1 MAYVNSD
8 ANGRHGIFESSR
20 LKATDVGRI
29 YDALVYVAHTTGEG
43 QDAVTTKDPIEVDNG
58 VAVKIEDF
66 TGNGLQEVYAKIA
79 GVGDKIAV
87 IGTPAVVKD
96 ARVASDE
103 IPSKFTNKAGHLAKA
118 YEVLNDSHEIFAVA
132 DYQFTDASKAN
143 IKVGN
148 YVIWDGTG
156 MWVAVAST
164 ATAPKMAGENGATNG
179 FIGKVHSIAYDNIGL
194 TTIVRIQCIQ
204 NVQI

>member
-20 LKATDVGRI
+20 LKATDVGRL
-29 YDALVYVAHTTGEG
+29 YDARVQAT
-43 QDAVTTKDPIEVDNG
+43 ANNVTSDIEVDNG
-58 VAVKIEDF
+58 VAIKIGDF
-66 TGNGLQEVYAKIA
+66 TGNGLQEVYATIA

-87 IGTPAVVKD
+87 VGTPAVVKD

-148 YVIWDGTG
+148 YVTWDGTG

>member
-1 MAYVNSD
+1 MAYTNSD

-20 LKATDVGRI
+20 LKATDVGRL
-29 YDALVYVAHTTGEG
+29 YDALVRAEVSN
-43 QDAVTTKDPIEVDNG
+43 QMVPIEVDNG
-58 VAVKIEDF
+58 VAVSIKQF
-66 TGNGLQEVYAKIA
+66 TGNGLQEVYATIA

-87 IGTPAVVKD
+87 VGTPAVVKD

-148 YVIWDGTG
+148 YVTWDGTG

-179 FIGKVHSIAYDNIGL
+179 FIGKIHSIAYDNIGL

>member
-1 MAYVNSD
+1 MAYTNSD

-29 YDALVYVAHTTGEG
+29 YDALVRAEVSN
-43 QDAVTTKDPIEVDNG
+43 QMVPIEVDNG
-58 VAVKIEDF
+58 VPISIKEF
-66 TGNGLQEVYAKIA
+66 TGNGLQEVYATIA

-103 IPSKFTNKAGHLAKA
+103 IPSKFTNKAGHISKA
-118 YEVLNDSHEIFAVA
+118 YEVLDDDYEIFAVA

-143 IKVGN
+143 IAVGR
-148 YVIWDGTG
+148 YVTIDGNG
-156 MWVAVAST
+156 MYVAVAANAS
-164 ATAPKMAGENGATNG
+164 APKFAGENGATNG
-179 FIGKVHSIAYDNIGL
+179 FIGKVHSIAYDNL
-194 TTIVRIQCIQ
+194 AYTTIVRIQCLQ

>member
-20 LKATDVGRI
+20 LKATDVGRL
-29 YDALVYVAHTTGEG
+29 YDALVQAEVSNEMV
-43 QDAVTTKDPIEVDNG
+43 DIEVDNG
-58 VAVKIEDF
+58 VAIKIGDF
-66 TGNGLQEVYAKIA
+66 TGNGLQEVYATVA

-87 IGTPAVVKD
+87 VGTPAVVKD

-103 IPSKFTNKAGHLAKA
+103 IPSKFTNKAGRLAKA

-148 YVIWDGTG
+148 YVTWDGTG

-164 ATAPKMAGENGATNG
+164 ASAPKMAGENGATNG

>member
-20 LKATDVGRI
+20 LKATDVGRL
-29 YDALVYVAHTTGEG
+29 YDARVQAT
-43 QDAVTTKDPIEVDNG
+43 ANNVTSDIEVDNG
-58 VAVKIEDF
+58 VAIKIGDF
-66 TGNGLQEVYAKIA
+66 TGNGLQEVYATIA

-87 IGTPAVVKD
+87 VGTPAVVKD

-103 IPSKFTNKAGHLAKA
+103 IPSKFTNKAGRLSKA

-132 DYQFTDASKAN
+132 NYQFTDASKAN

-148 YVIWDGTG
+148 YVTWDGTG

>member
-1 MAYVNSD
+1 MAYVNNN

-43 QDAVTTKDPIEVDNG
+43 QSAVTTKDPIEIDNG

-87 IGTPAVVKD
+87 IGTPAIVKD
-96 ARVASDE
+96 ARIAADE
-103 IPSKFTNKAGHLAKA
+103 IREKFSNHIGRLAKA
-118 YEVLNDSHEIFAVA
+118 YEVLDDSYEIFGIA
-132 DYQFTDASKAN
+132 DYQFTDASVAN
-143 IKVGN
+143 VKVGA
-148 YVIWDGTG
+148 YVVVDGNG
-156 MWVAVAST
+156 MWVAQAAKPSAST
-164 ATAPKMAGENGATNG
+164 YG
-179 FIGKVHSIAYDNIGL
+179 FIGRIHSLAPDSLGQE
-194 TTIVRIQCIQ
+194 TVVRIQCVQ
-204 NVQI
+204 NKQIS

>member
-20 LKATDVGRI
+20 LKATDVGRL
-29 YDALVYVAHTTGEG
+29 YDARVQAT
-43 QDAVTTKDPIEVDNG
+43 ANNVTSDIEVDNG
-58 VAVKIEDF
+58 VAIKIGDF
-66 TGNGLQEVYAKIA
+66 TGNGLQEVYATIA

-87 IGTPAVVKD
+87 VGTVPVVKD
-96 ARVASDE
+96 AYTKEQEDRTH
-103 IPSKFTNKAGHLAKA
+103 FTNKAGHLAKA

-148 YVIWDGTG
+148 YVTWDGTG

-164 ATAPKMAGENGATNG
+164 ATAPKFAGENGATNG

>member
-20 LKATDVGRI
+20 LKATDVGRL
-29 YDALVYVAHTTGEG
+29 YDALVQAEVSNEMV
-43 QDAVTTKDPIEVDNG
+43 DIEVDNG
-58 VAVKIEDF
+58 VAIKIGDF
-66 TGNGLQEVYAKIA
+66 TGNGLQEVYATIA

-103 IPSKFTNKAGHLAKA
+103 IPSKFTNKAGRLSKA

-148 YVIWDGTG
+148 YVTWDGTG
-156 MWVAVAST
+156 MWVAVASN

>member
-20 LKATDVGRI
+20 LKATDVGRL
-29 YDALVYVAHTTGEG
+29 YDALVQAEVSNKMV
-43 QDAVTTKDPIEVDNG
+43 DIEVDNG
-58 VAVKIEDF
+58 VAIKIGDF
-66 TGNGLQEVYAKIA
+66 TGNGLQEVYATIA

-96 ARVASDE
+96 GRVAADE
-103 IPSKFTNKAGHLAKA
+103 VPSKFTNKAGRLSKA

-148 YVIWDGTG
+148 YVTWDGTG

-179 FIGKVHSIAYDNIGL
+179 FIGKIHSIALDNIDL

-204 NVQI
+204 NVQL

>member
-1 MAYVNSD
+1 MAYLNSD

-29 YDALVYVAHTTGEG
+29 YDARVQAT
-43 QDAVTTKDPIEVDNG
+43 ANNVTSDIEVDNG
-58 VAVKIEDF
+58 VPIKIGAF
-66 TGNGLQEVYAKIA
+66 SGNGLQEVYATIA

-103 IPSKFTNKAGHLAKA
+103 VPSKFTNKAGRLSKA
-118 YEVLNDSHEIFAVA
+118 YEVLDDDYEIFAVA

-143 IKVGN
+143 IAVGR
-148 YVIWDGTG
+148 YVTIDGNG
-156 MWVAVAST
+156 MYVAVAANAS
-164 ATAPKMAGENGATNG
+164 APKFADENGATNG
-179 FIGKVHSIAYDNIGL
+179 FIGKIHSIAYDNL
-194 TTIVRIQCIQ
+194 AYTTIVRIQCLQ
-204 NVQI
+204 NKQVS

>member
-8 ANGRHGIFESSR
+8 ANGRHGVFESSR
-20 LKATDVGRI
+20 LKATDVGRL
-29 YDALVYVAHTTGEG
+29 YDALVRAEVSNEM
-43 QDAVTTKDPIEVDNG
+43 VPIEVDNG
-58 VAVKIEDF
+58 VPISIKEF
-66 TGNGLQEVYAKIA
+66 TGNGLQEVYATIA

-87 IGTPAVVKD
+87 VGTPAVVKD

-103 IPSKFTNKAGHLAKA
+103 IPSKFTNKAGRLCKA
-118 YEVLNDSHEIFAVA
+118 YEVLNDSYEVFAVA

-143 IKVGN
+143 VKVGN
-148 YVIWDGTG
+148 YVTIDGNG
-156 MWVAVAST
+156 MYVAVASN
-164 ATAPKMAGENGATNG
+164 ASAPKFAGENGATNG

>member
-8 ANGRHGIFESSR
+8 ANGRKGIFQSSR
-20 LKATDVGRI
+20 LKATDIGRL
-29 YDALVYVAHTTGEG
+29 YDARVQAEVSNEMV
-43 QDAVTTKDPIEVDNG
+43 DIEADNG
-58 VAVKIEDF
+58 VAIKIGDF
-66 TGNGLQEVYAKIA
+66 TGNGLQEVYATIA

-87 IGTPAVVKD
+87 VGTPAVVKD

-148 YVIWDGTG
+148 YVTWDGTG

>member
-1 MAYVNSD
+1 MAYTNSSS
-8 ANGRHGIFESSR
+8 NGRKGVFESSR
-20 LKATDVGRI
+20 LKATDVGRL
-29 YDALVYVAHTTGEG
+29 YDALVRASVNNEMT
-43 QDAVTTKDPIEVDNG
+43 PIEVDNG
-58 VAVKIEDF
+58 VAIKIGDP
-66 TGNGLQEVYAKIA
+66 TGNGLQEVYATIA

-87 IGTPAVVKD
+87 VGTPAVVKD

-103 IPSKFTNKAGHLAKA
+103 VPSKFTNKAGRLAKA

-148 YVIWDGTG
+148 YVTWDGTG

-164 ATAPKMAGENGATNG
+164 ASAPKFAGENGATNG
-179 FIGKVHSIAYDNIGL
+179 FIGKVHSIAYDNL
-194 TTIVRIQCIQ
+194 AYTTIVRIQCLQ

>member
-20 LKATDVGRI
+20 LKATDVGRL
-29 YDALVYVAHTTGEG
+29 YDALVQAEVSNEMV
-43 QDAVTTKDPIEVDNG
+43 DIEVDNG
-58 VAVKIEDF
+58 VAIKIGDF
-66 TGNGLQEVYAKIA
+66 TGNGLQEVYATVA

-87 IGTPAVVKD
+87 VGTPAVVKD

-103 IPSKFTNKAGHLAKA
+103 IPSKFTNKAGRLAKA

-143 IKVGN
+143 IEVGN
-148 YVIWDGTG
+148 YVTWDGTG

-164 ATAPKMAGENGATNG
+164 ASAPKMAGENGATNG

>member
-20 LKATDVGRI
+20 LKATDVGRL
-29 YDALVYVAHTTGEG
+29 YDARVQAT
-43 QDAVTTKDPIEVDNG
+43 ANNVTSDIEVDNG
-58 VAVKIEDF
+58 VAIKIGDF
-66 TGNGLQEVYAKIA
+66 TGNGLQEVYATIA

-87 IGTPAVVKD
+87 VGTPAVVKD

-103 IPSKFTNKAGHLAKA
+103 IPSKFTNKAGRLAKA

-148 YVIWDGTG
+148 YVTWDGTG

>member
-20 LKATDVGRI
+20 LKATDVGRL
-29 YDALVYVAHTTGEG
+29 YDARVQAT
-43 QDAVTTKDPIEVDNG
+43 ANNVTSDIEVDNG
-58 VAVKIEDF
+58 VAIKIGDF
-66 TGNGLQEVYAKIA
+66 TGNGLQEVYATIA

-87 IGTPAVVKD
+87 VGTPAVVKD

-103 IPSKFTNKAGHLAKA
+103 IPSKFTNKAGRLSKA

-148 YVIWDGTG
+148 YVTWDGTG
-156 MWVAVAST
+156 MWVAVASN

>member
-8 ANGRHGIFESSR
+8 ANGRHGVFESSR
-20 LKATDVGRI
+20 LKATDVGRL
-29 YDALVYVAHTTGEG
+29 YDALVQAEVSNEMV
-43 QDAVTTKDPIEVDNG
+43 DIEVDNG
-58 VAVKIEDF
+58 VAIKIGDF
-66 TGNGLQEVYAKIA
+66 TGNGLQEVYATIA

-87 IGTPAVVKD
+87 VGTPAVVKD

-103 IPSKFTNKAGHLAKA
+103 IPSKFTNKAGRLSKA

-148 YVIWDGTG
+148 YVTWDGTG
-156 MWVAVAST
+156 MWVAVASN

>member
-20 LKATDVGRI
+20 LKATDVGRL
-29 YDALVYVAHTTGEG
+29 YDALVRAEVSNEM
-43 QDAVTTKDPIEVDNG
+43 VPIEVDNG
-58 VAVKIEDF
+58 VPIKIGEF
-66 TGNGLQEVYAKIA
+66 TGNGLQEVYATIA

-103 IPSKFTNKAGHLAKA
+103 IPSKFTNKAGRLSKA
-118 YEVLNDSHEIFAVA
+118 YEVLNDSYEIFAVA

-148 YVIWDGTG
+148 YVTIDGNG
-156 MWVAVAST
+156 MYVAVAST
-164 ATAPKMAGENGATNG
+164 ASAPKFAGENGATNG

>member
-20 LKATDVGRI
+20 LKATDVGRL
-29 YDALVYVAHTTGEG
+29 YDARVQAT
-43 QDAVTTKDPIEVDNG
+43 ANNVTSDIEVDNG
-58 VAVKIEDF
+58 VAIKIGDF
-66 TGNGLQEVYAKIA
+66 TGNGLQEVYATIA

-148 YVIWDGTG
+148 YVTWDGTG